1 MSETLETATTPH
13 ANLDRRT
20 FLKGSMAATAVAAA
34 GSLLAACAPTAPA
47 ANNPATAATGD
58 AAAGTSPVAAGY
70 ANPDGIGI
78 PVEPDA
84 TEEADVIVMG
94 SGMGGLTA
102 AMLVKEQA
110 PEAVVIML
118 EKQSTLGG
126 NTNFAEGGGGS
137 ST

>member
-1 MSETLETATTPH
+1 
-13 ANLDRRT
+13 
-20 FLKGSMAATAVAAA
+20 MAATAVAAA

-94 SGMGGLTA
+94 SGMA
-102 AMLVKEQA
+102 ASLR
-110 PEAVVIML
+110 PC
-118 EKQSTLGG
+118 
-126 NTNFAEGGGGS
+126 S
-137 ST
+137 SKSKRPKL